1 MGGHILET
9 AKVLS
14 AADITLIVTGIVM
27 GTTARIITLKVDFR
41 QVPTYPS
48 AYFNNIVLGLIASA
62 LGAIAIPAILDKNYA
77 SVTFLT
83 VAVQQFREVRKAERD
98 SLEKLEH
105 SEYIQRGAAYI
116 DGISKTFESRS
127 YISLVTALLTVL
139 AMKLV
144 NFPEPLINIAVG
156 ILAGLLVIFFCHRF
170 TKGKTVDS
178 ICTVRQG
185 KIEVR
190 GSELYVDDMFVTNY
204 LGTDRV
210 RDAFLKEGIAVV
222 LEPKNNACRITLEN
236 YGQRQAVLFEAVRA
250 LGVKRY
256 KFMRRNFGTGKV
268 ILAFVPILNNPDQLI
283 QAVRNTPILENSR
296 KISRIMDTKLGG

>member
-1 MGGHILET
+1 MET

-27 GTTARIITLKVDFR
+27 GTAARIITLKVDFR

-127 YISLVTALLTVL
+127 YISLVTALFTVL

-144 NFPEPLINIAVG
+144 NFPQPLINIAVG
-156 ILAGLLVIFFCHRF
+156 VLAGLLVIFFCHRF
-170 TKGKTVDS
+170 TKGRTMET

-204 LGTDRV
+204 LGADRS
-210 RDAFLKEGIAVV
+210 RETFLKEGIAVV
-222 LEPKNNACRITLEN
+222 LEPKNDACRITLEN

-256 KFMRRNFGTGKV
+256 KFMRRNFATGKV
-268 ILAFVPILNNPDQLI
+268 ILAFVPILNNPEQLI
-283 QAVRNTPILENSR
+283 RAVRNTPILENSR
-296 KISRIMDTKLGG
+296 KIKRIMDPQLGG

>member
-1 MGGHILET
+1 MET
-9 AKVLS
+9 AKALS

-41 QVPTYPS
+41 QIPTYPS

-127 YISLVTALLTVL
+127 YISLITALFTVL
-139 AMKLV
+139 AMKLL
-144 NFPEPLINIAVG
+144 NLSQPPLNIAVG
-156 ILAGLLVIFFCHRF
+156 VFAGLLVIFFCHRF
-170 TKGKTVDS
+170 TKGKTIES
-178 ICTVRQG
+178 ICTVRVG

-204 LGTDRV
+204 LGTDRS
-210 RDAFLKEGIAVV
+210 RETFLKEGIAVV
-222 LEPKNNACRITLEN
+222 LKPKDEACRITLEN
-236 YGQRQAVLFEAVRA
+236 YGQRQAVFYEAVRA

-256 KFMRRNFGTGKV
+256 QFMRRNFATGNV
-268 ILAFVPILNNPDQLI
+268 ILAFVPILNDPNQLI
-283 QAVRNTPILENSR
+283 RAIRNTPILENSR
-296 KISRIMDTKLGG
+296 KVKRIMDTNLGG

>member
-1 MGGHILET
+1 MET
-9 AKVLS
+9 VKVLS
-14 AADITLIVTGIVM
+14 AADITLIVTGIAM

-62 LGAIAIPAILDKNYA
+62 LGAIAIPAILAKNYA

-83 VAVQQFREVRKAERD
+83 VAVQQFREIRKAERD

-127 YISLVTALLTVL
+127 YICLVTALLTVL

-144 NFPEPLINIAVG
+144 NFPEPLLNVAAGV
-156 ILAGLLVIFFCHRF
+156 LAGLLVIFFCHRF
-170 TKGKTVDS
+170 TKGKTIEN

-204 LGTDRV
+204 LGADRS
-210 RDAFLKEGIAVV
+210 RETFLKEGIAVV
-222 LEPKNNACRITLEN
+222 MEPKDEACRITLEN

-256 KFMRRNFGTGKV
+256 KFMRRNFATGKV
-268 ILAFVPILNNPDQLI
+268 ILAFVPILNNPEQLI
-283 QAVRNTPILENSR
+283 WAVRNTPILENSR
-296 KISRIMDTKLGG
+296 KIKRIMKTQLGG

>member
-1 MGGHILET
+1 MET

-62 LGAIAIPAILDKNYA
+62 LGAIAIPAILAKNYA

-83 VAVQQFREVRKAERD
+83 VAVQQFREIRKAERD
-98 SLEKLEH
+98 SLEKLER

-127 YISLVTALLTVL
+127 YICLVTALLTVL

-144 NFPEPLINIAVG
+144 DFPEPLVNIAVG
-156 ILAGLLVIFFCHRF
+156 VLAGLLVIFFCHRF
-170 TKGKTVDS
+170 TKGKTIEN

-204 LGTDRV
+204 LGADRS
-210 RDAFLKEGIAVV
+210 RETFLKEGIAVV
-222 LEPKNNACRITLEN
+222 LEPKDEACRITLEN

-256 KFMRRNFGTGKV
+256 KFMRRNFATGKV
-268 ILAFVPILNNPDQLI
+268 ILAFVPILNHPEQLLR
-283 QAVRNTPILENSR
+283 AVRNTPILESSR
-296 KISRIMDTKLGG
+296 KIKRIMKTQLGG

>member
-1 MGGHILET
+1 MET

-62 LGAIAIPAILDKNYA
+62 LGAIAIPAILAKNYA

-83 VAVQQFREVRKAERD
+83 VAVQQFREIRKAERD
-98 SLEKLEH
+98 SLEKLER

-127 YISLVTALLTVL
+127 YICLVTALLTVL

-144 NFPEPLINIAVG
+144 DFPESLVNIAVG
-156 ILAGLLVIFFCHRF
+156 VLAGLLVIFFCHRF
-170 TKGKTVDS
+170 TKGKTIEN

-204 LGTDRV
+204 LGADRS
-210 RDAFLKEGIAVV
+210 RETFLKEGIAVV
-222 LEPKNNACRITLEN
+222 LEPKDEACRITLEN

-256 KFMRRNFGTGKV
+256 KFMRRNFATGKV
-268 ILAFVPILNNPDQLI
+268 ILAFVPILNHPEQLLR
-283 QAVRNTPILENSR
+283 AVRNTPILESSR
-296 KISRIMDTKLGG
+296 KIKRIMKTQLGG

>member
-1 MGGHILET
+1 MET
-9 AKVLS
+9 AKMLS

-27 GTTARIITLKVDFR
+27 GTAARIITLKVDFR
-41 QVPTYPS
+41 QIPTYPS

-139 AMKLV
+139 AMKLAD
-144 NFPEPLINIAVG
+144 FPEPLMNIAVG
-156 ILAGLLVIFFCHRF
+156 VLAGLLVIFFCHRF
-170 TKGKTVDS
+170 TKGKTIEN

-204 LGTDRV
+204 LGADRG
-210 RDAFLKEGIAVV
+210 REAFLMEGIAVV
-222 LEPKNNACRITLEN
+222 LEPKDEACRITLEN
-236 YGQRQAVLFEAVRA
+236 YGQRQAVLFEAIRA

-256 KFMRRNFGTGKV
+256 KFMRRNFATGKV
-268 ILAFVPILNNPDQLI
+268 ILAFVPILNHPDQLI

-296 KISRIMDTKLGG
+296 KIKRLMDTQLGG

>member
-1 MGGHILET
+1 MET